1 SNSSETFNRRRA
13 KGTSSKADTEICSWR
28 NAKGASLLR
37 DVVVSWNDTDDVDST
52 PHCKG
57 YNWRNKKTAD
67 TTTNVDGNNWRC
79 PKAPN
84 PTKGVA
90 GHNWRYEEGPNPT
103 KGVAGHNWRYEE
115 GPNPTK
121 GVAGHNWRYEEATDT
136 KNGVE
141 KLNSGRG
148 QSLNTASHDEG
159 HNWRNQR
166 SLGIKKTEINQPR
179 QLGGYWGIICGP
191 DERNSEG
198 LTVRDVALS
207 VFKELHNKER
217 NLFNS
222 PPSILQLEDNI
233 SIMCYT
239 SDSSDEG
246 VLISAKTIRK
256 HFFYPCIMYYFP
268 HTNGRKREAVYFHT
282 PNGELYKRGFTE
294 NWVLINFE

>member
-79 PKAPN
+79 PK
-84 PTKGVA
+84 
-90 GHNWRYEEGPNPT
+90 GPNPT

-166 SLGIKKTEINQPR
+166 TDNTTADGIGHNRRYAKGLGIKKTEINQPR